1 MPVRFRSVPL
11 LLLLLAPLLPLALA
25 QPAVPVLEAE
35 AILLEPLRPSDVT
48 ATSAVVRVTT
58 AIDVACVVVFGE
70 TESFGRMA
78 LDQDMGGSAH
88 SDHVV
93 AMRNLEPDTEYA
105 FRIQGSDLAG
115 NLYVSRTVRFRTLE
129 AEAGPDLGEN
139 VARTALGARVAG
151 VSSNFGGGD
160 NASRWGA
167 DNALDGDGGTE
178 WSSDGDGDDA
188 FLSVELPQTTSVSG
202 FGMWTRTM
210 GSSAQI
216 ESFTVENEL
225 GELFGPF
232 VLPDAAGMHAF
243 PVEASGRTFTFL
255 VASSSGGNTGAVEVA
270 IFSRTE

>member
-1 MPVRFRSVPL
+1 MPVRR
-11 LLLLLAPLLPLALA
+11 PLALALLALVPWIALAVA

-35 AILLEPLRPSDVT
+35 AILLEPLRPSEVG
-48 ATSAVVRVTT
+48 ATSAVVRVAT
-58 AIDVACVVVFGE
+58 AIDVACVVVYGRTDAFGQ
-70 TESFGRMA
+70 MA

-88 SDHVV
+88 SDHFVV
-93 AMRNLEPDTEYA
+93 MRNLEPDTDYV

-115 NLYVSRTVRFRTLE
+115 NFYASRTVRFRTLPA
-129 AEAGPDLGEN
+129 AEGADLGEN
-139 VARTALGARVAG
+139 LARNTLGARVVG

-167 DNALDGDGGTE
+167 DSALDADGSTE

-188 FLSVELPQTTSVSG
+188 FLSVELPQTARISG
-202 FGMWTRTM
+202 FGLWTRTM

-232 VLPDAAGMHAF
+232 ELPDASGMHSF
-243 PVEASGRTFTFL
+243 PVDASGRTFTFR
-255 VASSSGGNTGAVEVA
+255 VTASSGGNTGAVEVG
-270 IFSRTE
+270 IFSQQE